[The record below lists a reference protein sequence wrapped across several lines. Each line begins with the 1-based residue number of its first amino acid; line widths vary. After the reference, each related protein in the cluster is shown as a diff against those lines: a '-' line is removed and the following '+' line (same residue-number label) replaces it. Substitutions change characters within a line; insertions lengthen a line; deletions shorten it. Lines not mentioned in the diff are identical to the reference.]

1 MVTKQFCPRLLFLF
15 LISLVISI
23 NVVQS
28 APKREVNYGEILV
41 QWLRSRGGYVNPKLE
56 VRRVD
61 PLNPTSRFG
70 IFTKEDLKLKERL
83 IAIPSSSLITD
94 VVYDNVSGGDQH
106 YGNGLNCR
114 TVHNLLKEMRWG
126 KASNFSPYLEFITA
140 DDDETIP
147 SGWSDEGKRL
157 LNNLLENGKT
167 SILPPVEATHWIE
180 TDWKAVCGGGNS
192 ISEQIAALTV
202 VKRGGWDGILK
213 PVYDMMRHRNGDYW
227 YNTED
232 NSHKRSKTLK
242 VRTKRDVK
250 AGEELYASVNMCM
263 QCLER
268 KLDNYGTPEIFRD
281 YGFVEEYPQR
291 WYFPSQNLG
300 FEITQFDGVT
310 RSDED
315 VTKPG
320 RIPNHLF
327 VNWVSKLTT
336 DDDAGFIYQTQLSMM
351 DTARIFL
358 QNPPDISPRE
368 LSAIRKYLKS
378 MMEALTLILQRVEDE
393 PPCPVGKKKCV
404 DSLGRYENLMTNSPP
419 LLFPYVVCDNKK
431 FYAYR
436 DYEQTMEETS
446 AYQKLEIM
454 YNKKT
459 EDVCIILDTTT
470 QQCTSYRPHYHEP
483 MVHYTAR
490 FHENIK
496 RVVFVGGGDSMLLH
510 EILKYPSLELVVGLE
525 LDQSVTRTA
534 FKYFGSQ
541 PHWDNEKVEWW
552 YGDACKSLLMLPKEY
567 FGSFDMVLVD
577 LSETVMALSVTKKLD
592 IFQALSLL
600 LKPDGT
606 FVKNED
612 KYFEKMVDIFV
623 HTIQVHYYD
632 VPVICS
638 QTLSIGSNKNNYLQN
653 KLTDHNIDS
662 KNVIMYP
669 LNVNQQ
675 YAVVHDYEYN
685 PSNLQQHCKEEGNVA
700 EIDELKVQTNSPGIV
715 IIMDVE
721 DASLATQPLQEI
733 EEVLKE
739 VLEKQGLTVLS
750 VVTPSAEEADKVIII
765 FLKEGFVV
773 SRMWSEHKYVAFDIH
788 FWGSFERQKRVKSA
802 LFACAGS
809 VSGASSS
816 YRIVA
821 GGMFGLSTWREDEK
835 RRGPHK
841 TIHCDTCDIKS
852 NTQSD
857 QGNVA
862 AVILKESMKFVPD
875 EEGIIVVVCG
885 HEASQPCKSAETLQN
900 VDNTLVLWSC
910 SSIDTSATVYD
921 LEVCKAEVL
930 LSLRKFVKVPNIR
943 TIVLDSTVPHE
954 MGQILFKIFTKKKK
968 KESLLSQNISI
979 FAISSDEKK
988 IWQENF
994 IDRIR
999 KDIIEFE
1006 PVFKAKCLFK
1016 DHDTTTSLY
1025 IVARDELFIPKLNN
1039 VRFSVEEKTGL
1050 VSTIEDIYGGQF
1062 HHYPGMKRYNGNYEF
1077 SHISVSSDY
1086 DLEPSFE
1093 QWSSQKPLE
1102 QQTIFQLELQTPD
1115 IKLSTNMIKDAY
1127 SQTLG
1132 TINTP
1137 GSSSSISVIEE
1148 FAEAGDGCVLVSF
1161 WSGSRVI
1168 LTWDGRAHLDINVST
1183 LAQNVELANK
1193 FSERFLELIP
1203 TLRVV
1208 LKDKQ
1213 PRGYGRVVNFL
1224 DDISNFTPYWA

>member
-180 TDWKAVCGGGNS
+180 TDWKAVCEGGDDAM
-192 ISEQIAALTV
+192 ELKAALAV
-202 VKRGGWDGILK
+202 VKRGWGGTLK

-232 NSHKRSKTLK
+232 NSHKESDKLK

-250 AGEELYASVNMCM
+250 AGEELYASVNMCKKCA
-263 QCLER
+263 QR
-268 KLDNYGTPEIFRD
+268 NLDNYGTPEIFRD
-281 YGFVEEYPQR
+281 YGIVEQYPQS
-291 WYFPSQNLG
+291 WYFPAHELG
-300 FEITQFDGVT
+300 FEITESEEGGSKKLVVVFDEEAD
-310 RSDED
+310 DED
-315 VTKPG
+315 AESLYEIK
-320 RIPNHLF
+320 
-327 VNWVSKLTT
+327 TT
-336 DDDAGFIYQTQLSMM
+336 LSDAAETL
-351 DTARIFL
+351 L
-358 QNPPDISPRE
+358 KNPSGIWPRE
-368 LSAIRKYLKS
+368 LSAIESYHQA
-378 MMEALTLILQRVEDE
+378 MMLAVTLALEMANDEKTVCPAGAKTCPSTFLRFED
-393 PPCPVGKKKCV
+393 
-404 DSLGRYENLMTNSPP
+404 LMKNTPD
-419 LLFPYVVCDNKK
+419 LLYQYTVCDNVG
-431 FYAYR
+431 FYSYT
-436 DYEQTMEETS
+436 DYEWVQSEKS
-446 AYQKLEIM
+446 AYQEVNIM
-454 YNKKT
+454 HNDKNN
-459 EDVCIILDTTT
+459 DVCLELDNIT
-470 QQCTSYRPHYHEP
+470 QQCTNYRPHYHEP
-483 MVHYTAR
+483 IVHFTAR